1 MTVACLRYYGYV
13 PLAEIDKMSIYDFS
27 LLMKAAG
34 IHEIDTMHHIH
45 LQAFQN
51 VRAKARKSA
60 GRGKTRPVYTTYKK
74 FFDYEKEL
82 KKARRKKESSRY
94 DGLKKK
100 LKEKK
105 ANE

>member
-13 PLAEIDKMSIYDFS
+13 PFADIDKMSIYDFS
-27 LLMKAAG
+27 LLMKAVG
-34 IHEIDTMHHIH
+34 IREIDTMHHIH

-82 KKARRKKESSRY
+82 ETVKPKKTSKY